1 MINKSKF
8 SIIIP
13 VFNSEKIVEQ
23 TVRETIIALKS
34 YNLNFELILIN
45 DGRTDN
51 SWKVIK
57 NLAYEFNNIK
67 SINLLKNY
75 GQHTAVFCGIQH
87 TIGDYVITMDDDLQ
101 NPPLEIIKLIEK
113 INEGYD
119 LVFAKF
125 LEKKHSLFRK
135 FGSAVIKILNEK
147 IFDKPKEITLTNF
160 RIFTKSVADRVSNY
174 KTFYP
179 YIPGLLILFSSAIAN
194 VETDHQSR
202 KIGKSNYS
210 LFKILKLVSRLLF
223 NYSSYP
229 LKLLTILGFSIS
241 LISFFLGLFYSFR
254 SLLIGSSVPGWTTT
268 VVLLS
273 FFNGF
278 LILMIGVLGEYLT
291 RILNQL
297 SIKHSY
303 QIKETFF
310 QDV

>member
-1 MINKSKF
+1 
-8 SIIIP
+8 
-13 VFNSEKIVEQ
+13 
-23 TVRETIIALKS
+23 
-34 YNLNFELILIN
+34 
-45 DGRTDN
+45 
-51 SWKVIK
+51 
-57 NLAYEFNNIK
+57 
-67 SINLLKNY
+67 
-75 GQHTAVFCGIQH
+75 
-87 TIGDYVITMDDDLQ
+87 MDDDLQ

-194 VETDHQSR
+194 VETDHHYR

-241 LISFFLGLFYSFR
+241 LVSFLLGLFYAIR
-254 SLLIGSSVPGWTTT
+254 GLLLDSSVPGWTTT

-278 LILMIGVLGEYLT
+278 LILMIGILGEYIS

-297 SIKHSY
+297 SVKQAY
-303 QIKETFF
+303 QIKEIVFKN
-310 QDV
+310 V

>member
-1 MINKSKF
+1 M
-8 SIIIP
+8 
-13 VFNSEKIVEQ
+13 
-23 TVRETIIALKS
+23 
-34 YNLNFELILIN
+34 
-45 DGRTDN
+45 
-51 SWKVIK
+51 
-57 NLAYEFNNIK
+57 
-67 SINLLKNY
+67 
-75 GQHTAVFCGIQH
+75 
-87 TIGDYVITMDDDLQ
+87 
-101 NPPLEIIKLIEK
+101 
-113 INEGYD
+113 
-119 LVFAKF
+119 
-125 LEKKHSLFRK
+125 
-135 FGSAVIKILNEK
+135 NEK

-310 QDV
+310 KMSNTHFFIVGAQRSGTTFIYNMLDKYDAICMAKPVFLNQNISYIKNLITLIILLT

>member
-23 TVRETIIALKS
+23 TVRETIIALES
-34 YNLNFELILIN
+34 YKLNFEIILIN
-45 DGRTDN
+45 DGSTDQ

-57 NLAYEFNNIK
+57 KLANEFNNIK

-75 GQHTAVFCGIQH
+75 GQHTAIFCGIQH
-87 TIGDYVITMDDDLQ
+87 TNGDYVITMDDDLQ

-113 INEGYD
+113 IDEGYD

-160 RIFTKSVADRVSNY
+160 RIFTKSVAERVSNY

-179 YIPGLLILFSSAIAN
+179 YIPGLLLLFSSSIGN
-194 VETDHQSR
+194 VDTDHHYR

-241 LISFFLGLFYSFR
+241 LVSFLLGLFYAIR
-254 SLLIGSSVPGWTTT
+254 GLLLDSSVPGWTTT

-278 LILMIGVLGEYLT
+278 LILMIGILGEYIS

-297 SIKHSY
+297 SVKQAY
-303 QIKETFF
+303 QIKEIVF